1 MIIKTSIFKH
11 FKNLMIIKI
20 LVNNTKIHSKIM
32 LIAIV
37 VNATINIKFIVYL
50 MMLFLVYKIDYIYD
64 DVIKNKYVN
73 T

>member
-37 VNATINIKFIVYL
+37 VNAIINIKFIVYL
-50 MMLFLVYKIDYIYD
+50 MMLFLVYKIDYIYMMM
-64 DVIKNKYVN
+64 
-73 T
+73 

>member
-20 LVNNTKIHSKIM
+20 LVNNTKINSNIM

-37 VNATINIKFIVYL
+37 VNAIINIKFIVYL
-50 MMLFLVYKIDYIYD
+50 MMLFLVYKIDYVYMMM
-64 DVIKNKYVN
+64 
-73 T
+73 

>member
-20 LVNNTKIHSKIM
+20 LVNNTKINSNIM

-37 VNATINIKFIVYL
+37 VNAIINIKFIVYL
-50 MMLFLVYKIDYIYD
+50 MMLFLVYKIAYVYD

-73 T
+73 S

>member
-20 LVNNTKIHSKIM
+20 LVNNTKINSNIM

-37 VNATINIKFIVYL
+37 VNAIINIKFIVYL
-50 MMLFLVYKIDYIYD
+50 MMLFLVYKIDYVYD

-73 T
+73 S

>member
-1 MIIKTSIFKH
+1 MIIKTNIFKH

-20 LVNNTKIHSKIM
+20 LVNNTKINSNIM

-37 VNATINIKFIVYL
+37 VNAIINIKFIVYL

-64 DVIKNKYVN
+64 DIIKNKYVN
-73 T
+73 S

>member
-20 LVNNTKIHSKIM
+20 LVNNTKINSNIM

-37 VNATINIKFIVYL
+37 VNAIINIKFIVYL
-50 MMLFLVYKIDYIYD
+50 MMLFLVYKIDYIYMMM
-64 DVIKNKYVN
+64 
-73 T
+73 